1 MVAIQQPTVKNLTIY
16 ALLSNDE
23 FLQTQKYAQ
32 KYINH
37 NLELL
42 LKEVLLPH
50 NEVLHIPA
58 LFKNFTYPW
67 PFNLYGLP
75 SRLHRAAPGQSQLT
89 TFLLVAINGVIIGP
103 DCLTAKPWGP
113 IVDDHDTLE
122 QAVQDVYGQVGIK
135 VLFVDDFM
143 SHHVNGGEVHCGTN
157 TLRNP

>member
-1 MVAIQQPTVKNLTIY
+1 MD
-16 ALLSNDE
+16 ALLSDDD

-32 KYINH
+32 KYIDH

-42 LKEVLLPH
+42 LEEVPLPH
-50 NEVLHIPA
+50 NEVLRIPA

-67 PFNLYGLP
+67 PSNLDGLP
-75 SRLHRAAPGQSQLT
+75 PRLHRAAPTQSKVIA
-89 TFLLVAINGVIIGP
+89 FLLVTINGVVIES

-122 QAVQDVYGQVGIK
+122 QAVRDVYEQAGIK
-135 VLFVDDFM
+135 VHFVDDFM

-157 TLRNP
+157 TLRDTRVE